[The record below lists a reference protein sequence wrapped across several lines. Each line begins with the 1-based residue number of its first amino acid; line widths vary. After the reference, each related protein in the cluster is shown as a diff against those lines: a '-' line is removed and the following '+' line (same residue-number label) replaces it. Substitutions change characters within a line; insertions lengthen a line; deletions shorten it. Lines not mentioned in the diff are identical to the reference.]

1 MARTLVL
8 LLVSATL
15 LRAQGYMTQIVDG
28 GGWNTTITVVN
39 TSDFAEQVTVSFFDD
54 GGNALTLGIVD
65 QGSYSGAQVPVPNG
79 NPEQPLPRRTACIV
93 VEHRRPLVESA
104 RVATSPG
111 SGTVRNP
118 GDGRTRGRACSGTF
132 QRR

>member
-65 QGSYSGAQVPVPNG
+65 PRIVFRSAGARA
-79 NPEQPLPRRTACIV
+79 EWESRTAAS
-93 VEHRRPLVESA
+93 EA
-104 RVATSPG
+104 YRVHS
-111 SGTVRNP
+111 
-118 GDGRTRGRACSGTF
+118 GRAPPPARRIRACCHESGK
-132 QRR
+132 RNSSKSR